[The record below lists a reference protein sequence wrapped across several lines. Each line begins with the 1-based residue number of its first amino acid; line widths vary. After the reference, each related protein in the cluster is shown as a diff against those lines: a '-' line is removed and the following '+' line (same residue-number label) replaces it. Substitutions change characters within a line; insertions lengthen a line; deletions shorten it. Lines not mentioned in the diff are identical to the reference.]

1 MGRGRKGSETH
12 GAGAASVKLD
22 KNHDQ
27 LTSVL
32 SKKTVIITGGAGFL
46 GLQLAKDLIKTG
58 RYRVVLL
65 DVQEPPES
73 ISSVLFDAKEDTA
86 VSFSHADVRDKNALK
101 DHFTGCHAVFHIAS
115 YGMSG
120 SSQLRK
126 SMVRSINVEGT
137 KAVVDACVV
146 ASVPHLIATSTYNVV
161 FGGSPIDGGDESMP
175 YFNIMSHVDEYSRS
189 KTEAEMLV
197 LEAHGTP
204 VSHGTRLRTIALRP
218 AAIWGKGET
227 RHMERVYQ
235 YMKKGLF
242 FFRFGSK
249 DAKMDFVHVNNL
261 SRAHVLA
268 LEHLEQHPSGG
279 GKAYFISDGEDAR
292 INNFDFFSQLPIGL
306 GYPQPFL
313 SLPLPIVYAFATVTE
328 ICFEFFRM
336 IRHGH
341 QDWVPFEPLLTR
353 AEVLKAGVHH
363 WCSIDRA
370 RKDLGYIPQH
380 FRFDLEV
387 LEQFKERD
395 RQTMVMVR
403 PKRFTVYTRSITSV
417 AVVIVLLLIFYN

>member
-1 MGRGRKGSETH
+1 MRRGRKGSEAHT
-12 GAGAASVKLD
+12 VD
-22 KNHDQ
+22 KNHS
-27 LTSVL
+27 LL
-32 SKKTVIITGGAGFL
+32 SKKKISITGGAGFL
-46 GLQLAKDLIKTG
+46 GLQLAKDLIKTS

-65 DVQEPPES
+65 DVQEPPEWS
-73 ISSVLFDAKEDTA
+73 LSSLLDGANTEDDC
-86 VSFSHADVRDKNALK
+86 VSFSHVDVRDKNALK

-137 KAVVDACVV
+137 RAVVDACVLAGV
-146 ASVPHLIATSTYNVV
+146 ERLIATSTYNVV

-189 KTEAEMLV
+189 KTEAEMML

-204 VSHGTRLRTIALRP
+204 VRHGSQLRTIALRP
-218 AAIWGKGET
+218 AAIWGKNET

-249 DAKMDFVHVNNL
+249 DAKMDFVHVKNL
-261 SRAHVLA
+261 STAHVLA
-268 LEHLEQHPSGG
+268 LEHLEQDPKAG

-306 GYPQPFL
+306 GYPKPFL
-313 SLPLPIVYAFATVTE
+313 WIPLPIVYAFATVTE
-328 ICFEFFRM
+328 ICFEIFRM
-336 IRHGH
+336 ILFGPE
-341 QDWVPFEPLLTR
+341 DYVPFEPLLTR

-380 FRFDLEV
+380 FSFDREV
-387 LEQFKERD
+387 LDQFRER
-395 RQTMVMVR
+395 RNVQAVVR
-403 PKRFTVYTRSITSV
+403 PQRFSVYTGFV
-417 AVVIVLLLIFYN
+417 ASLAIVIVLLLYLN